1 MIIYYLGIYALK
13 IIIVKIVISYF
24 QTKEKKGGIETSL
37 VLKICLAQPKQKKSS
52 HLDRIERF
60 LNRFEAAKSKYFH
73 LNNLE
78 SLEAFISAQ

>member
-37 VLKICLAQPKQKKSS
+37 VLIICLAQPKQKK
-52 HLDRIERF
+52 LA
-60 LNRFEAAKSKYFH
+60 LG
-73 LNNLE
+73 
-78 SLEAFISAQ
+78 